1 MTSLISLPSSSS
13 STKYK
18 RLDHAEVSS
27 PFPIKFCTSTRT
39 HTLSLLGISF
49 KTQALY
55 VTVFVSRYLDIFF
68 TWVSLY
74 NFIMKLFFI
83 SSSVYI
89 LYLMKVRFRYV
100 TILLL
105 LLANGSTSIHT
116 HPAVSVQQMTRPS
129 IPSVSSTSSAPL
141 SSSGSYST
149 TPTPSQKYPGPSPSS
164 SKPLPSSRSSSSS
177 SAQAK
182 QKQSRPTTSLRW
194 AHTVDCTSLTG
205 YTGAS
210 LSTRVVLCAYT
221 LGIYDADMYLWGKRR
236 YFAEELVDPIS
247 ITAGLVQTGLYLDF
261 FYVYFTK
268 YVARAKYS
276 PIPIAL
282 TLRTHPRTGV
292 SRARSSSCQR
302 DGCPPTAATCF
313 TRTALVSSRARR
325 ESRLELYP
333 VRIVI
338 LHMHA
343 CTTNPRKYQYTGIRS
358 AMRVYS
364 ATKAQGISPHSYN
377 TPLE

>member
-1 MTSLISLPSSSS
+1 LQRYPPHSPS
-13 STKYK
+13 
-18 RLDHAEVSS
+18 
-27 PFPIKFCTSTRT
+27 KFAHLRVLTL
-39 HTLSLLGISF
+39 LSLLGISF
-49 KTQALY
+49 KTQTLY

-116 HPAVSVQQMTRPS
+116 HAAVSVQHMTRPS

-210 LSTRVVLCAYT
+210 LSSRVVLCAYT
-221 LGIYDADMYLWGKRR
+221 LGIYGR
-236 YFAEELVDPIS
+236 
-247 ITAGLVQTGLYLDF
+247 
-261 FYVYFTK
+261 
-268 YVARAKYS
+268 
-276 PIPIAL
+276 
-282 TLRTHPRTGV
+282 
-292 SRARSSSCQR
+292 
-302 DGCPPTAATCF
+302 
-313 TRTALVSSRARR
+313 
-325 ESRLELYP
+325 
-333 VRIVI
+333 
-338 LHMHA
+338 
-343 CTTNPRKYQYTGIRS
+343 
-358 AMRVYS
+358 
-364 ATKAQGISPHSYN
+364 
-377 TPLE
+377 